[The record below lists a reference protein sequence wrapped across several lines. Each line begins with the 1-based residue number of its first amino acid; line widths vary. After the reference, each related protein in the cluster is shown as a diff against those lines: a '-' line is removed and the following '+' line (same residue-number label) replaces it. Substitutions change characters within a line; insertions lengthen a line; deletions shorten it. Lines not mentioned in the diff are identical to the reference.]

1 MCVEESKQ
9 STTAYIRINSKT
21 RPKLQNSFKRMA
33 VLTVHIFTD
42 VGVKDTDD
50 ELLLKYLANN
60 KISMN
65 LLVVFTGSDG
75 ISAGDALAYW
85 IRTFESNV
93 LQKLTVGTKL
103 SYTTLADYKCND
115 HVCDYG
121 LQISPLDGYDG
132 VNMTVNKKYVFAG
145 DYITPEGARPS
156 FNRNGSEAILDKFF
170 KEGKL
175 IDIPSAH
182 MVKMRFNSE
191 LLSKFDGAFKENIV
205 FTAFLLIF
213 ARMSPDHV
221 ANKFAE
227 GLVNPNAGRGANY
240 TSVSKLCF
248 ELLGVDA
255 DFLRKKETHLN
266 DTGNCLNVSTCES
279 TARNYCSELEKNGVT
294 LNDKD
299 ETIKYLT
306 DINIML
312 QCIADKGREVVDS
325 SELVDIFDSGSHGR
339 VYVSDFD
346 VDSIPSKLEN
356 AWELF
361 KENADSLTDCFN
373 PVYDLFAG
381 YVLSGVIHGEN
392 RVSHTSQE
400 FLKNVVLEF

>member
-1 MCVEESKQ
+1 
-9 STTAYIRINSKT
+9 
-21 RPKLQNSFKRMA
+21 MA
-33 VLTVHIFTD
+33 APIVHIFTD

-50 ELLLKYLANN
+50 ELLLKFLANN
-60 KISMN
+60 KIPMN

-93 LQKLTVGTKL
+93 LKMLTIGTKI
-103 SYTTLADYKCND
+103 SYTTLADYKCAEQ
-115 HVCDYG
+115 VCDYG
-121 LQISPLDGYDG
+121 LQISPLDGFNG
-132 VNMTVNKKYVFAG
+132 ENMIVNQKYVFAG

-191 LLSKFDGAFKENIV
+191 LLSKFDGAFKDNIV

-240 TSVSKLCF
+240 TSVKKLCF

-255 DFLRKKETHLN
+255 EFLRRQEKLLN
-266 DTGNCLNVSTCES
+266 DTGNCLNVSTCET

-294 LNDKD
+294 LSDKD
-299 ETIKYLT
+299 GTIKFLT

-325 SELVDIFDSGSHGR
+325 SELVDIFDRGSDRH

-346 VDSIPSKLEN
+346 VDNIPSSLEN

-361 KENADSLTDCFN
+361 KVNADTLTDCFN

-381 YVLSGVIHGEN
+381 YVLSGIIQGED
-392 RVSHTSQE
+392 RVSHSPQE
-400 FLKNVVLEF
+400 FLANVVHEF